1 MNKIHQIMT
10 HAARLITLWK
20 SGLCDTAA
28 HARLNELLET
38 AGPLYGRAIHG
49 MREEDF
55 ARLSTME
62 AR

>member
-1 MNKIHQIMT
+1 MT